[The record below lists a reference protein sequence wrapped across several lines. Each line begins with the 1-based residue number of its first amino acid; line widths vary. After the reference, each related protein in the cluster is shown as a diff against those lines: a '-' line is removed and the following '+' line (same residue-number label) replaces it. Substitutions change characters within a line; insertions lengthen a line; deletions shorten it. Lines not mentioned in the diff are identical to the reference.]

1 MEQLIEQLKVVQ
13 ATAFSLYIKAHNFH
27 WNVTGP
33 DFAQYHDFL
42 GDMYNQVFES
52 IDHYAE
58 KVRTLDAFAPG
69 SLTRYNMLSKI
80 EDELNVPS
88 ALAMIAKLASDNDI
102 LIAELYAT
110 DALCDS
116 LNQRGIQNFIQG
128 QIEAH
133 EKLRWML
140 KSFVK

>member
-1 MEQLIEQLKVVQ
+1 MEELIQQLKVVH
-13 ATAFSLYIKAHNFH
+13 ATAFSLYLKSHNFH

-33 DFAQYHDFL
+33 DFAQYHTFL
-42 GDMYNQVFES
+42 GTMYEQVFES

-58 KVRTLDAFAPG
+58 SIRSLDSFAPG
-69 SLTRYNMLSKI
+69 SLLRFTQLSKI
-80 EDELNVPS
+80 QDEMNIPTG
-88 ALAMIAKLASDNDI
+88 LAMIAKLAADNDV
-102 LIAELYAT
+102 LITELYTT
-110 DALCDS
+110 DALCDT

-140 KSFVK
+140 KSFAK